1 MFNFNEEDYSE
12 ILSLNK
18 IFNSK
23 NKDDVSNIAK
33 ANIIEIGKLHAIK

>member
-12 ILSLNK
+12 ILALNK

-33 ANIIEIGKLHAIK
+33 ANIVEIGKLHAIE